1 MISFKVIESVLRI
14 GPRQGQKAYSA
25 VPKSVNK
32 FSSSWLVERIVR
44 ETSLSEGD
52 VRNVLITLKNITKEV
67 VSLGGS
73 LDLGD
78 IFSFRTSI
86 PSKMEK
92 NEKDVCAESLKYPR
106 IIVTWKEPIRK
117 ALKDIQIEVDNPARK
132 NKKAS
137 PPPPLQKERGVKRT
151 QDLRQGRLS
160 FLPREHFFRLIQ
172 GINRSVIKQLDYINC
187 EINVFQ
193 N

>member
-25 VPKSVNK
+25 VPKSINK
-32 FSSSWLVERIVR
+32 FSSSWLVDRIVR

-52 VRNVLITLKNITKEV
+52 VRNVLITLKNITREV
-67 VSLGGS
+67 VTLGGS

-117 ALKDIQIEVDNPARK
+117 ALKDIQIEVDNPVRK
-132 NKKAS
+132 KQKSTPAPEPKEKENKEENGPVA
-137 PPPPLQKERGVKRT
+137 G
-151 QDLRQGRLS
+151 
-160 FLPREHFFRLIQ
+160 
-172 GINRSVIKQLDYINC
+172 
-187 EINVFQ
+187 
-193 N
+193 